1 MNQVLVGFLYRPFV
15 LVRVSSW
22 IVVLYGKQE
31 TITNSHE
38 TNSLHRSR
46 LGLERSERDY
56 EKEINHRDAG
66 L

>member
-1 MNQVLVGFLYRPFV
+1 MNQVLVGFLYQPFV

-31 TITNSHE
+31 TIHE
-38 TNSLHRSR
+38 LARNK
-46 LGLERSERDY
+46 LEHLRPQSAWTRKER
-56 EKEINHRDAG
+56 AG